1 MSFDRKSLE
10 QITNDMITWVQ
21 GTSKKLTDFRVG
33 SRVRA
38 ILEAS
43 AREVEQLYDK
53 VYRSMKEF
61 IESNLYTVFGF
72 TKNPAIYATG
82 TVTFG
87 RTVAGTQD
95 YLIPAG
101 TMVQT
106 APTDQNDTVQF
117 QTIEDVTLLAG
128 ATSIDT
134 SVVCVTAGIIGN
146 VNTGLIID
154 FQIKPSGIDTVTNA
168 LAFTNGLEEETSD
181 QLKVRFQKFISSL
194 KRGTPQAIEYGATT
208 AQLTDSSGNVTEY
221 VVTSKAFEDLV
232 NKLGQIDLYVWNG
245 STGAS
250 QALLDQVS
258 TTIYG
263 YYDAMTGTPV
273 YGYKSAGIKVNVY
286 PATGKS
292 VTIKLTIT
300 PDSTTTLSALQPYIQ
315 NAIDAYFGS
324 FQLGQTLVYLELLT
338 RIKNIAGIADLAL
351 SLSTDGGT
359 TYVSTNITAQSTE
372 VIIQNKPTIYG

>member
-1 MSFDRKSLE
+1 M
-10 QITNDMITWVQ
+10 
-21 GTSKKLTDFRVG
+21 
-33 SRVRA
+33 
-38 ILEAS
+38 
-43 AREVEQLYDK
+43 
-53 VYRSMKEF
+53 
-61 IESNLYTVFGF
+61 
-72 TKNPAIYATG
+72 
-82 TVTFG
+82 
-87 RTVAGTQD
+87 
-95 YLIPAG
+95 
-101 TMVQT
+101 
-106 APTDQNDTVQF
+106 
-117 QTIEDVTLLAG
+117 
-128 ATSIDT
+128 ATS
-134 SVVCVTAGIIGN
+134 
-146 VNTGLIID
+146 
-154 FQIKPSGIDTVTNA
+154 
-168 LAFTNGLEEETSD
+168 
-181 QLKVRFQKFISSL
+181 
-194 KRGTPQAIEYGATT
+194 
-208 AQLTDSSGNVTEY
+208 TEY